1 MFPQSKRCDIRLPG
15 TLFIAL
21 SVMVLGNCGGVTSC
35 SGSSPSSA
43 ATPASAPTAPTPATP
58 TTSPTP
64 SPGTGGDPP
73 APTAPPVMN
82 TGAEFMYAV
91 APAADN
97 QSTFTVYQINE
108 DNGQLTQVTAANIPV
123 RSAQNIAVDASG
135 KNFYVT
141 GFEAPG
147 TNMDLVKVDPGT
159 HDITA
164 LPGQTFHTLSAFL
177 SDGDCCPNTVAVDGS
192 GKFAYV
198 GGLNDGSIHVY
209 SVDQS
214 SGTWTEIS
222 ASNSQPSSGGGPVYT
237 VVMHPTNKF
246 LYESQRA
253 SSFVNIWARNQNSGL
268 IFPNPRSPFD
278 TGALT
283 SSVSVSPD
291 GKFLFVPQ
299 YEAGR
304 VSVYTVNADGT
315 LTALAGSPVT
325 AANAPSRVV
334 ADPQNRFLF
343 VLNSGAYNAGPPN
356 VQAFTLD
363 QATGAINEVANSTF
377 TVFQV
382 SEIRVDATGKF
393 LYGVGGQT
401 MVWSIDQTT
410 GALTPVSGSPFKIVA
425 ADAVILPQTTA
436 GTQ

>member
-1 MFPQSKRCDIRLPG
+1 
-15 TLFIAL
+15 
-21 SVMVLGNCGGVTSC
+21 
-35 SGSSPSSA
+35 
-43 ATPASAPTAPTPATP
+43 
-58 TTSPTP
+58 
-64 SPGTGGDPP
+64 
-73 APTAPPVMN
+73 MN

-91 APAADN
+91 APAANN

-108 DNGQLTQVTAANIPV
+108 DNGQLTQVTATTIPV
-123 RSAQNIAVDASG
+123 RGAQNIAVDSSG
-135 KNFYVT
+135 QNFYVT

-147 TNMDLVKVDPGT
+147 TNMDMVKVDPGT
-159 HDITA
+159 HDVTPM
-164 LPGQTFHTLSAFL
+164 PGQTFHTLPAFL
-177 SDGDCCPNTVAVDGS
+177 SEGDCCPNTVAVDAS

-198 GGLNDGSIHVY
+198 GGLNDRSIHVY

-222 ASNSQPSSGGGPVYT
+222 ASNSQPSSGGGPVYA

-253 SSFVNIWARNQNSGL
+253 SSFVSIWSRNQNSGL

-278 TGALT
+278 SGALT
-283 SSVSVSPD
+283 SSVSVSAD

-299 YEAGR
+299 YETGR

-315 LTALAGSPVT
+315 LTAVAGSPVT
-325 AANAPSRVV
+325 AGNAPSRVV
-334 ADPQNRFLF
+334 ADPQDRFIF
-343 VLNSGAYNAGPPN
+343 VLNSGAYNGGPAN

-363 QATGAINEVANSTF
+363 QTTGAISEVPNSTF
-377 TVFQV
+377 TVYQV
-382 SEIRVDATGKF
+382 GQIRVDASGKF
-393 LYGVGGQT
+393 LYGIGGQT

-410 GALTPVSGSPFKIVA
+410 GALTPVSGSPFKIAA
-425 ADAVILPQTTA
+425 ADALILSQTTA

>member
-1 MFPQSKRCDIRLPG
+1 
-15 TLFIAL
+15 
-21 SVMVLGNCGGVTSC
+21 
-35 SGSSPSSA
+35 
-43 ATPASAPTAPTPATP
+43 
-58 TTSPTP
+58 
-64 SPGTGGDPP
+64 
-73 APTAPPVMN
+73 
-82 TGAEFMYAV
+82 MYAV
-91 APAADN
+91 APAANN

-108 DNGQLTQVTAANIPV
+108 ENGQLTQVTAATIPV
-123 RSAQNIAVDASG
+123 RAAQNIAADSSG
-135 KNFYVT
+135 RNFYVT

-159 HDITA
+159 HDITPM
-164 LPGQTFHTLSAFL
+164 PGQTFHTLPAFL

-246 LYESQRA
+246 LCESQRA
-253 SSFVNIWARNQNSGL
+253 SEFVNIWARNQNSGL
-268 IFPNPRSPFD
+268 IYPNPGSPFD
-278 TGALT
+278 TSALT
-283 SSVSVSPD
+283 SSVSLSAD

-304 VSVYTVNADGT
+304 VSVYAVNADGT
-315 LTALAGSPVT
+315 LTTVAGSPVT
-325 AANAPSRVV
+325 GGNAPSRVV
-334 ADPQNRFLF
+334 ADPQDRFFF
-343 VLNSGAYNAGPPN
+343 VLNSGAYNGGPAN

-363 QATGAINEVANSTF
+363 QATGAIGQVPNSTF
-377 TVFQV
+377 TVFEV

-410 GALTPVSGSPFKIVA
+410 GALTPVAGSPFKIVA
-425 ADAVILPQTTA
+425 ADGLILPQTTA